1 MWACNGAFRYTFI
14 FFKKKLNKSFAF
26 ICLPNSGTLHFESK
40 STSQS
45 KINCMVLNFWLGVF
59 QSKQKFLGFIK
70 KNNYDYSFSEQVEET
85 TASQKF

>member
-1 MWACNGAFRYTFI
+1 
-14 FFKKKLNKSFAF
+14 
-26 ICLPNSGTLHFESK
+26 
-40 STSQS
+40 
-45 KINCMVLNFWLGVF
+45 MVLNFWLGVF